1 MQPTS
6 RAVLPGIAA
15 SHAHVIGVAVSFAC
29 HHHAGTAAQLGSGYP
44 KLRSQPLRG
53 AKGVKLGFKRQFR
66 RIPRV
71 LRALEVK
78 EKTGPSIAPIANLA
92 RAQSCKK
99 ASVPRRRDLSA
110 VMDKDQK
117 GRLLKSKRDHSPCDR
132 MKRTSTWHGKCFSDA
147 RGIPLVFHLA
157 PAKRRTRVGGA
168 ISEKKPCLHVFLLL
182 RTFARVPAGVFFF
195 NLL

>member
-1 MQPTS
+1 MQPAS

-15 SHAHVIGVAVSFAC
+15 SHAHVIGVAVSFAG
-29 HHHAGTAAQLGSGYP
+29 HHHAGTAA
-44 KLRSQPLRG
+44 
-53 AKGVKLGFKRQFR
+53 
-66 RIPRV
+66 PRV
-71 LRALEVK
+71 WFSKAPQPAVARRERRQARIQTAIPSDPSRFARLGGQR
-78 EKTGPSIAPIANLA
+78 KTGPSIAPIANLA

-117 GRLLKSKRDHSPCDR
+117 ERLLKSKGDHSPCDR
-132 MKRTSTWHGKCFSDA
+132 MDWTSTRHNRCFSDA
-147 RGIPLVFHLA
+147 RGIPLLFHLA
-157 PAKRRTRVGGA
+157 PAKLWTRVGGA